1 MNIRYDG
8 ADNFNNF
15 LGQSLP
21 FTVADVNACGFVT
34 MSTTESYSYDA
45 SANPLYFYLNKNALT
60 WGGFSEGGSTIEY
73 HGRANEIARGNKVRF
88 GFVYETSL

>member
-1 MNIRYDG
+1 
-8 ADNFNNF
+8 
-15 LGQSLP
+15 
-21 FTVADVNACGFVT
+21 